1 MLLSMVTSKTQRR
14 TQAERSAATRR
25 KILRAARDIFISDGY
40 TATTMTRIADRAGVA
55 VQTVYFVFHTK
66 GELLTKVYEAAVLGD
81 RSPTPPGETDWYQ
94 RASTDRV
101 GRQAIATFVSGAA
114 AILRRTAPLEGVVQ
128 TASPTEP
135 ILEEAHE
142 RGEQLRVQ
150 GYRRF
155 VDTLR
160 QRGLL
165 REDTDSG
172 EATDVLLSIVGP
184 HMYATLT
191 TDRGWNHQKYVDW
204 ASRSVPYLLL

>member
-25 KILRAARDIFISDGY
+25 KILRAARDIFINDGY
-40 TATTMTRIADRAGVA
+40 TATTMTRIAERAGVA
-55 VQTVYFVFHTK
+55 VQTVYFAFHTK

-81 RSPTPPGETDWYQ
+81 RHPTPPGETDWYQ
-94 RASTDRV
+94 HASTSRD

-114 AILRRTAPLEGVVQ
+114 AILRRTAPLEAVVQ
-128 TASPTEP
+128 TASPAEP
-135 ILEEAHE
+135 VLQTAHE
-142 RGEQLRVQ
+142 HGEQLRAQ

-155 VDTLR
+155 VDTLM

-165 REDTDSG
+165 REDTDPG
-172 EATDVLLSIVGP
+172 EATDVLLSILGP
-184 HMYATLT
+184 HMYATLS
-191 TDRGWNHQKYVDW
+191 TDRSSNHQKYVDW